1 MAGKKATLSARKP
14 GQRKPKTP
22 KTPKPSPEQQANADA
37 YVNSAAKSKGGRPRK
52 LGGNEVQTTIRLDP
66 ELHALARIACFK
78 RHASLSELVSELLRK
93 ELGA

>member
-1 MAGKKATLSARKP
+1 VARKKATLSARKP

-22 KTPKPSPEQQANADA
+22 KTPKPSPQQQASADA
-37 YVNSAAKSKGGRPRK
+37 YVNSAVKSKGGRPRK

-93 ELGA
+93 ELGT